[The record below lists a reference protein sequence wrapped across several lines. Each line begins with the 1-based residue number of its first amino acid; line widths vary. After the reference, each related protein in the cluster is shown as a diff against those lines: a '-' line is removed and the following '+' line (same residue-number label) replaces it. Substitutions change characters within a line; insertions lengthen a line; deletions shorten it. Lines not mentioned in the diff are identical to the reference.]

1 MQKPTPTYRRRY
13 QPREPRPTSPPE
25 PIATPDELSW
35 QIGGSILSS
44 LIALLFIPVLFGA
57 VGVMLGG
64 FVFFKGQKPI
74 GFALMVG
81 GVAAAILGVLIGI
94 VVWSSQSGY

>member
-1 MQKPTPTYRRRY
+1 MQEPTPTYRRRY
-13 QPREPRPTSPPE
+13 QSREPHPASTPE
-25 PIATPDELSW
+25 PIATPSELSW

-81 GVAAAILGVLIGI
+81 GVAAAILGMLIGM
-94 VVWSSQSGY
+94 VVWSSQYGY

>member
-1 MQKPTPTYRRRY
+1 MQEPTPTYRRRY
-13 QPREPRPTSPPE
+13 EPREPRAQSTPE
-25 PIATPDELSW
+25 HVPAPSELSW

-57 VGVMLGG
+57 VGVVLGG
-64 FVFFKGQKPI
+64 YVFFKGQKPI

-81 GVAAAILGVLIGI
+81 GVAAAILGMLIGM
-94 VVWSSQSGY
+94 VVWSSQYGY